1 MHLPLDMRATLLVAS
16 LNVIAEEIE
25 AVRRGRPVSST
36 LEAVLAEAQGSAR
49 ILAEEL
55 HPAQAV
61 AVGEPRRPA
70 MAPATQASVREFS
83 GNVVQLRPRRS

>member
-16 LNVIAEEIE
+16 LDVIAEEIE
-25 AVRRGRPVSST
+25 AVRRGRPVSPI
-36 LEAVLAEAQGSAR
+36 LEGVLAEAQGSAR

-61 AVGEPRRPA
+61 AVGERRPA
-70 MAPATQASVREFS
+70 APAVAPAREFS
-83 GNVVQLRPRRS
+83 GNVVQLRPRRT

>member
-1 MHLPLDMRATLLVAS
+1 MHLPLDMRATLLAAS
-16 LNVIAEEIE
+16 LDVMAEEIE
-25 AVRRGRPVSST
+25 AVRRGRPVSPT
-36 LEAVLAEAQGSAR
+36 LEGVLAEAQASAR

-70 MAPATQASVREFS
+70 IVPATQAPVREVS
-83 GNVVQLRPRRS
+83 GNVVQLRPRRT